1 MHKHAALIKLW
12 ADGVKIQR
20 EQTDGTWKTEA
31 NPTWKEEHN
40 YRVLPVR
47 FIKDEWYAIT
57 LHDGEQLVGKAN
69 SNHIIEVYEAFI
81 TSDEV
86 LKAELIVDLQF

>member
-20 EQTDGTWKTEA
+20 EQTDGTWKTEV

-47 FIKDEWYAIT
+47 FIKDEWYAVT
-57 LHDGEQLVGKAN
+57 LLDGERLVGVA
-69 SNHIIEVYEAFI
+69 SSTHIIEVYETFI
-81 TSDEV
+81 SADEI
-86 LKAELIVDLQF
+86 LKASIIEDLQF

>member
-20 EQTDGTWKTEA
+20 EQTDGTWKTET

-57 LHDGEQLVGKAN
+57 LLDGERLVGVAIGTHAVRAFDAN
-69 SNHIIEVYEAFI
+69 IGA
-81 TSDEV
+81 DEV
-86 LKAELIVDLQF
+86 LKAVLIEDLEF